1 MYHTPRVVVYVCEE
15 GKCGEPHMAAGSEI
29 GFLGK
34 LLIKIRFPEL
44 CTRGSCQLLVWR
56 LGKCFSY
63 TASFI
68 FNTF

>member
-34 LLIKIRFPEL
+34 LLPRTLHSGFVPAFSVE
-44 CTRGSCQLLVWR
+44 TWQVFLLHC
-56 LGKCFSY
+56 LFY
-63 TASFI
+63 I
-68 FNTF
+68 